1 MSRRARSNAAG
12 QLSTQAASLG
22 FRFGGPGMHCGPA
35 KPRDAVGRSMK
46 RAQSLRRRS
55 LGFARL
61 CATVRISGSQG
72 LDKVLP
78 DLLDEAPRPTALQAY
93 LITAPRW
100 VKGTPRD
107 TLTGWVR
114 RVGTGRQSQR

>member
-1 MSRRARSNAAG
+1 
-12 QLSTQAASLG
+12 
-22 FRFGGPGMHCGPA
+22 MHCGPA

-46 RAQSLRRRS
+46 RARSLRRRS
-55 LGFARL
+55 LGFARF

-72 LDKVLP
+72 LDRVLP
-78 DLLDEAPRPTALQAY
+78 ELMDEGARPTVLRSF
-93 LITAPRW
+93 LIASPRW

-114 RVGTGRQSQR
+114 RVGAGPRSGR